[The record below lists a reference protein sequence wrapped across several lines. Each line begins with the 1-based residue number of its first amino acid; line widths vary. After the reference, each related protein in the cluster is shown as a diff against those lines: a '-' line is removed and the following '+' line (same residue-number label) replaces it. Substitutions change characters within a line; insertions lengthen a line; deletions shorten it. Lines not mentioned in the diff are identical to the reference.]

1 MTSSISVLT
10 KRATVETTNTE
21 RTSEGNTECHQLSK
35 NAIGK
40 SPSFSPSQYCKTG
53 PSTKV
58 GTDTPITAIITARV
72 SQMVLCGRAATM
84 PSASPTT
91 IPKMTAWTP
100 MNMETGKRDRIIC
113 DTGLSSK

>member
-1 MTSSISVLT
+1 
-10 KRATVETTNTE
+10 
-21 RTSEGNTECHQLSK
+21 
-35 NAIGK
+35 
-40 SPSFSPSQYCKTG
+40 
-53 PSTKV
+53 
-58 GTDTPITAIITARV
+58 
-72 SQMVLCGRAATM
+72 MVLCRRAATM